1 MYTCKY
7 LDQIIIDDLFHMESQ
22 GAKGFLARQI
32 GRYLQGLDEH
42 LSAIDTG
49 INNRDFDTIREHA
62 HKINGFSGT
71 LGIKSIRSLSV
82 QIESESI
89 MRENSKLPD
98 LLKQLKA
105 EIKVVKP
112 ELEEIARISKSHL
125 ENIKSK

>member
-32 GRYLQGLDEH
+32 GRYLQGLEEH
-42 LSAIDTG
+42 LSAIDLG
-49 INNRDFDTIREHA
+49 IMEHDFDTIREHA

-89 MRENSKLPD
+89 MHENSKLSD
-98 LLKQLKA
+98 LLKQLKDEV
-105 EIKVVKP
+105 EIVKP
-112 ELEEIARISKSHL
+112 ELEEIARISKSRL
-125 ENIKSK
+125 ENLDHK